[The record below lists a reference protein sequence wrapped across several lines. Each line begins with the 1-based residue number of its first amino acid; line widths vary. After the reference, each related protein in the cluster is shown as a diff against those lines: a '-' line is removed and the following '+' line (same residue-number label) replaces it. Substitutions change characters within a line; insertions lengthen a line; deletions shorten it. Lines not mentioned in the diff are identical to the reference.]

1 MLFQGQFKGIPLEVF
16 RIVYCLHM
24 GVYLACQDECL
35 FEKTLVEIF
44 KYMIKFMTNIPVI
57 KDKND

>member
-1 MLFQGQFKGIPLEVF
+1 
-16 RIVYCLHM
+16 M